1 MTSTGRNIFNNQT
14 IIGIGP
20 RIENLQNENIAQDKV
35 AIFKLNN
42 AVETV
47 NVSSYGKQLL
57 NETSFASFR
66 QSILEGTEE
75 AIKYTGDSVYE
86 ILFYTNTGGSPSA
99 SNLRLQI
106 TDTQMNLENNLTL
119 NCNDLNVALNKSL
132 IADYVGSRAGENL
145 RLRRGGSVYQEF
157 TATGINVNENMIMSQ
172 DKFVKMKIEGNDQ
185 TAIIESQ
192 NGRQVCLYAWDNANN
207 GLLLQGRTTGEYQME
222 INNFNNGGYRPI
234 SFNRGASY
242 MVVGDVVNN
251 SGVSSK
257 FAVKGDAVFYADDGA
272 GGYTNR
278 LKIGAIIEPSVSIF
292 PTINNSLNIGNGNNY
307 YKTIHSG
314 IFDCKTQIKLN
325 TFAPVSGSYRTKG
338 IFFRLGFN
346 GSTSPYTGDNMA
358 IRSCLS
364 STLVGDRML
373 LSAYGGLSFC
383 TENNDTGDSGFT
395 GRKLLIDDKIYTY
408 VSTVPNSDGTYDLGS
423 ASLKFNEIYGNNV
436 RAHTRLYAS
445 SIQPYSGSGV
455 NFHSSSITLDNNQ
468 SITTDNLF
476 SASNRDLYLGNGP
489 SAIKM
494 AIRHTGTIEVSV
506 DLNPS
511 SDQAGDLGSA
521 SLRYAQI
528 HGMTLNAGIQVA
540 TNQITSYDANEIV
553 NIDSVLRPATN
564 NTRSLGDN
572 TNRWTQLFATNATI
586 NTSDRNSKKN
596 ITPIKHALDFVRKLK
611 PVQYKWKDG
620 GKRTHTGFIAQDVLS
635 ANPLGLKDQWGGYC
649 DTGNGLALRYTE
661 FISINTQAIKELDN
675 KVTRLVNGISGETK
689 VDLNYHTDNS
699 ELVERIENLE
709 NKKLETIKE
718 EYDDSELREEVKELK
733 EENTKLKEQN
743 KLLNERFDEF
753 MKLVSNKF
761 EEYEKKLNENVVPN
775 VSMNIIET
783 DDGEDAGYDI
793 LNGKIQDLEKHVNK
807 IDNRVKKLTTGY
819 NKLVKNM

>member
-1 MTSTGRNIFNNQT
+1 MSSTGRNIFNNET
-14 IIGIGP
+14 IIGVSE
-20 RIENLQNENIAQDKV
+20 RLQNLQNANIAQDKV

-75 AIKYTGDSVYE
+75 AIKYEGNSVYE

-157 TATGINVNENMIMSQ
+157 TSSGINVNENMIMSQ
-172 DKFVKMKIEGNDQ
+172 DKFVKIKIEGNDQ

-192 NGRQVCLYAWDNANN
+192 NGRQVCLYAWDNANS
-207 GLLLQGRTTGEYQME
+207 GLLLQGRNSGEYQME
-222 INNFNNGGYRPI
+222 INNYNNGGYRPI
-234 SFNRGASY
+234 SFNRGTSY
-242 MVVGDVVNN
+242 MVVGDEINN
-251 SGVSSK
+251 SGISSK
-257 FAVKGDAVFYADDGA
+257 FAVKGDAVFYADDGV

-278 LKIGAIIEPSVSIF
+278 LKIGATIEPSASII
-292 PTINNSLNIGNGNNY
+292 PTINNSINMGNNFYY

-314 IFDCKTQIKLN
+314 IFDCKGQLKMD
-325 TFAPVSGSYRTKG
+325 TFSPVSGSYKTKG
-338 IFFRLGFN
+338 IYFRDGFD
-346 GSTSPYTGDNMA
+346 GSSSPYTGDNMA

-364 STLVGDRML
+364 SALVGDRML

-383 TENNDTGDSGFT
+383 TENNDTGESGFT
-395 GRKLLIDDKIYTY
+395 GRKLLIDDKIYSY
-408 VSTVPNSDGTYDLGS
+408 VDTVPNSDGQFNLGS
-423 ASLKFNEIYGNNV
+423 SSLKYNELYSNNV
-436 RAHTRLYAS
+436 RAHTSLYAS
-445 SIQPYSGSGV
+445 SIRPYSGSVV

-468 SITTDNLF
+468 SINTDNLF

-489 SAIKM
+489 SGIKM
-494 AIRHTGTIEVSV
+494 ALRHTGTIEVSV

-511 SDQAGDLGSA
+511 SDQAGDLGSS

-528 HGMTLNAGIQVA
+528 HGMTLNAGVQVA
-540 TNQITSYDANEIV
+540 TNQITSYDVNEIV
-553 NIDSVLRPATN
+553 NINAVLRPSTN
-564 NTRSLGDN
+564 NTRTLGDG
-572 TNRWTQLFATNATI
+572 TNRWSEVFATNGTI
-586 NTSDRNSKKN
+586 NTSDRNDKKE
-596 ITPIKHALDFVRKLK
+596 ITQIKNALNFVRKLE

-620 GKRTHTGFIAQDVLS
+620 GKRYHTGFISQDVIS
-635 ANPLGLKDQWGGYC
+635 CNPLGLADQWAGYV
-649 DTGNGLALRYTE
+649 DTGNGLGLRYTE
-661 FISINTQAIKELDN
+661 FISINTQAIKELDS
-675 KVTRLVNGISGETK
+675 KVSRLVNGISGETK

-699 ELVERIENLE
+699 ELLERIENLE

-718 EYDDSELREEVKELK
+718 EYDDSELKDEIKQLK
-733 EENTKLKEQN
+733 IDNRKQEDCINQLIADNMILTDKVNMLME
-743 KLLNERFDEF
+743 
-753 MKLVSNKF
+753 KF
-761 EEYEKKLNENVVPN
+761 EKFDKFEKPT

-783 DDGEDAGYDI
+783 DDGDNTVYDL
-793 LNGKIQDLEKHVNK
+793 LNGKINDLEKLVHKVDNK
-807 IDNRVKKLTTGY
+807 VKKLTTGY
-819 NKLVKNM
+819 NKLVKQL